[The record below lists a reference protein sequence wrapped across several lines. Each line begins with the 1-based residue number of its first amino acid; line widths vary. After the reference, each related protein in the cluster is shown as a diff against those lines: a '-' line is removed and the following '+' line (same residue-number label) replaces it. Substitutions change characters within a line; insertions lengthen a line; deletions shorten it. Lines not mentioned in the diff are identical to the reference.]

1 MKNEKSRSKLVKD
14 LIAGDV
20 VNSDIGVAT
29 ILSCERAHWIQVSD
43 GLAFE
48 IKDRVNGQESSCIQS
63 SKDRL
68 EMQEQ

>member
-1 MKNEKSRSKLVKD
+1 MKNEKSSSKLVKD

-20 VNSDIGVAT
+20 VNSDIGAAT

-48 IKDRVNGQESSCIQS
+48 IKYRVDGQESSCIQS

-68 EMQEQ
+68 KMQEQ

>member
-1 MKNEKSRSKLVKD
+1 MKGKTKLVKN
-14 LIAGDV
+14 LMPGDV

-29 ILSCERAHWIQVSD
+29 ILSCERAHWIQVND

-48 IKDRVNGQESSCIQS
+48 IKYRVNGQESSCIQS

-68 EMQEQ
+68 EMRAK

>member
-48 IKDRVNGQESSCIQS
+48 IKYRVDGQESSCIQS

-68 EMQEQ
+68 KMQEQ

>member
-48 IKDRVNGQESSCIQS
+48 IKYRVNGQESSCIQS